1 MSTPERRSMMN
12 SRMFGR
18 FARVTL
24 AAAALVMTVA
34 AVRAEAWWDEKWQQ
48 RRKITINTTAQGAEV
63 KEAVADAAVLV
74 RLHTGN
80 FSFTNAK
87 ADGSDVRFVSGD
99 DKTPLKFHFEM
110 YDAKKEIALA
120 WVKVPQV
127 APNSGQ
133 NTIWVYYGN
142 SGVQAAQ
149 DAGGTYDTPQ
159 ALVYHFS
166 ETQGAPQD
174 SSSYKNHAKEFAG
187 GLGAPALIG
196 GGATFKGAER
206 IVVPASPSLS
216 FPKGFSFS
224 AWVKPAQLQGEAH
237 LFSWGDGAQ
246 GIVVGLDQNGAAFAR
261 VGQAATGRTQPLASQ
276 KWHHLAVA
284 AEPGK
289 RLAIY
294 LDGREAASA
303 AMPAAMP
310 APAGDA
316 SIGGGAQGGKF
327 FAGEMDEVTLASVA
341 RSASWFAA
349 AAGSQGQEGKLVSLA
364 QEEAGGKGE
373 ADLTIHLM
381 KVIAKSITLD
391 GWAIIGLCTSML
403 FLAAGVFV
411 YKFLALQKIVK
422 GNETF
427 LESFGELHD
436 PLALE
441 DTDDDLKHS
450 SMYRIYQAGKIEIE
464 RWLARQSADKEIS
477 SLSPSALNIFRS
489 SLDKANVKEKQNL
502 SSWLIVMTLGIS
514 GGPFWGLLGTVWGVM
529 NTFASLAESGEAN
542 LTAIAPG
549 VASALA
555 CTLFGLFVA
564 IPALFA
570 YSYLTNRMKNLNADT
585 HVFIDEYAVKVEG
598 VYGERA

>member
-1 MSTPERRSMMN
+1 MSRPERRKMMN
-12 SRMFGR
+12 GRMMGR
-18 FARVTL
+18 LTRLTL
-24 AAAALVMTVA
+24 TAVALMMTVA

-48 RRKITINTTAQGAEV
+48 RRKVTLNTTAQGAEV
-63 KEAVADAAVLV
+63 KEAVTDAAVLV

-80 FSFTNAK
+80 FSFANAK
-87 ADGSDVRFVSGD
+87 EDGSDVRFVSGD
-99 DKTPLKFHFEM
+99 DKTPLKFHFEV
-110 YDAKKEIALA
+110 YDPKKEIALA

-127 APNSGQ
+127 AGNSGQ

-149 DAGGTYDTPQ
+149 DVGGTYDTPQ

-166 ETQGAPQD
+166 ESQGAPQD

-196 GGATFKGAER
+196 GGAVFKGGER

-224 AWVKPAQLQGEAH
+224 AWVKPGQLPGEAH

-246 GIVVGLDQNGAAFAR
+246 GIVVGLDQSGGAFAR
-261 VGQAATGRTQPLASQ
+261 VGQAVTGRTAPLAPQ
-276 KWHHLAVA
+276 KWQHLAVA

-289 RLAIY
+289 RLTIY
-294 LDGREAASA
+294 LNGREAASA
-303 AMPAAMP
+303 AMPATMP
-310 APAGDA
+310 APTGEAA
-316 SIGGGAQGGKF
+316 IGGAQGGKF
-327 FAGEMDEVTLASVA
+327 FVGEMDEVALASVA

-391 GWAIIGLCTSML
+391 GWAIITLCTSML

-411 YKFLALQKIVK
+411 YKFLSLQKIMK

-427 LESFGELHD
+427 LESFDELHD

-441 DTDDDLKHS
+441 DENEELKHS

-464 RWLARQSADKEIS
+464 RWLSRQSHEKDVS
-477 SLSPSALNIFRS
+477 SLTPSAINIFRTA
-489 SLDKANVKEKQNL
+489 LDKANVKEKQKL

-542 LTAIAPG
+542 LSAIAPG

-585 HVFIDEYAVKVEG
+585 HVFIDEFAVKVEG
-598 VYGERA
+598 AYGERA

>member
-12 SRMFGR
+12 GRMMGR
-18 FARVTL
+18 LARLTL
-24 AAAALVMTVA
+24 AVVALIMTVD
-34 AVRAEAWWDEKWQQ
+34 AVRAEAWWDEKWQN
-48 RRKITINTTAQGAEV
+48 RRKVAFDTTANGTEI
-63 KEAVADAAVLV
+63 KEAVTDLPMLV

-87 ADGSDVRFVSGD
+87 EDGSDVRFVAGD

-110 YDAKKEIALA
+110 YDPKKEIALA
-120 WVKVPQV
+120 WVKVPQLAV
-127 APNSGQ
+127 NSSQ

-142 SGVQAAQ
+142 GGGQAAQ
-149 DAGGTYDTPQ
+149 DAGGTYDIPQ

-174 SSSYKNHAKEFAG
+174 SSSYKNHAKEFN
-187 GLGAPALIG
+187 GLLGSPALIG
-196 GGATFKGAER
+196 GGAAFKGAER
-206 IVVPASPSLS
+206 IVVPSSPSLA

-237 LFSWGDGAQ
+237 LFSWGEGAQ
-246 GIVVGLDQNGAAFAR
+246 AIAVGLEQGGGAFAR
-261 VGQAATGRTQPLASQ
+261 VGQAITGQTVPLTPQ
-276 KWHHLAVA
+276 EWHHLAVT

-289 RLAIY
+289 RLTIY
-294 LDGREAASA
+294 LNGQEAASV

-310 APAGDA
+310 APAGEA
-316 SIGGGAQGGKF
+316 SIGGGAQGGNF
-327 FAGEMDEVTLASVA
+327 FVGEMDEVTLASVA
-341 RSASWFAA
+341 RPASWFVAA
-349 AAGSQGQEGKLVSLA
+349 VGSQGQGGKLVALA
-364 QEEAGGKGE
+364 QEEEGGKGE

-381 KVIAKSITLD
+381 KVIARSITLD
-391 GWAIIGLCTSML
+391 GWAIIGLCTFML
-403 FLAAGVFV
+403 FLAAGVFI
-411 YKFLALQKIVK
+411 YKFLALQKIMK
-422 GNETF
+422 GNEIF
-427 LESFGELHD
+427 LESFDELHD

-441 DTDDDLKHS
+441 DEENDLKHS
-450 SMYRIYQAGKIEIE
+450 SMYRIYRAGKTEIE
-464 RWLARQSADKEIS
+464 RWLARQPEDREVSG
-477 SLSPSALNIFRS
+477 LTPSALNIFRTA
-489 SLDKANVKEKQNL
+489 LDKANVKEKQNL

-542 LTAIAPG
+542 LSAIAPG

-598 VYGERA
+598 FYGEKE

>member
-1 MSTPERRSMMN
+1 MISNNRRNMMN
-12 SRMFGR
+12 SIMMGR
-18 FARVTL
+18 LARLTL
-24 AAAALVMTVA
+24 AVVALVMTVG
-34 AVRAEAWWDEKWQQ
+34 AVRAEAWWDEKWQH
-48 RRKITINTTAQGAEV
+48 RRKVALDTTANGAEI
-63 KEAVADAAVLV
+63 KEAVTEVPVLV

-87 ADGSDVRFVSGD
+87 EDGSDVRFVAGD

-110 YDAKKEIALA
+110 YDPKKEIALA
-120 WVKVPQV
+120 WVKVPQL
-127 APNSGQ
+127 AANSGQ
-133 NTIWVYYGN
+133 NMVWVYYGN

-174 SSSYKNHAKEFAG
+174 SSSYKNHAKEFTG

-196 GGATFKGAER
+196 GGAVFKGAER
-206 IVVPASPSLS
+206 IVVPASPSLA
-216 FPKGFSFS
+216 FPKGFTFS
-224 AWVKPAQLQGEAH
+224 IWVKPAQIQGETH

-246 GIVVGLDQNGAAFAR
+246 GIVVGLEQGGGAFAR
-261 VGQAATGRTQPLASQ
+261 VGQAVTGRTQPLTPQ
-276 KWHHLAVA
+276 EWHHLAVS

-289 RLAIY
+289 RLTIY
-294 LDGREAASA
+294 LNGREAASV
-303 AMPAAMP
+303 AMAAAMP
-310 APAGDA
+310 APAGEA
-316 SIGGGAQGGKF
+316 AIGGGAQGGQF
-327 FAGEMDEVTLASVA
+327 FVGEMDEVTLAGVA
-341 RSASWFAA
+341 RPAAWFAA
-349 AAGSQGQEGKLVSLA
+349 AAGSQGQEGKLVALA
-364 QEEAGGKGE
+364 QEEEGGKGE

-391 GWAIIGLCTSML
+391 GWAIIGLCTFML
-403 FLAAGVFV
+403 FFAAAVFV
-411 YKFLALQKIVK
+411 FKFLALQKIIK

-427 LESFGELHD
+427 LESFDELHD

-441 DTDDDLKHS
+441 DADEDLKHS
-450 SMYRIYQAGKIEIE
+450 SMYRIYRAGKTEIE
-464 RWLARQSADKEIS
+464 RWLARQSEEKEITG
-477 SLSPSALNIFRS
+477 LTPSALNIFRTA
-489 SLDKANVKEKQNL
+489 LDKANVKEKQNL

-542 LTAIAPG
+542 LSAIAPG

-585 HVFIDEYAVKVEG
+585 HIFIDEFAVKVEG
-598 VYGERA
+598 AYGEKA